1 METTAPLRMP
11 VQFNPVPEL
20 FSFTLGQKL
29 SSEQGYNNA
38 DSNRAVIPSRV
49 SVRALST
56 RRGVSGT
63 NSQYPNAPPS
73 TSTTRAPR
81 STPIPNSLYDPKYA
95 ENGQPVDPFLRLL
108 ASNPNF
114 RNRRNNN

>member
-11 VQFNPVPEL
+11 VQFNLVPEL
-20 FSFTLGQKL
+20 LLFTLGQNL
-29 SSEQGYNNA
+29 PLEGYNA
-38 DSNRAVIPSRV
+38 DSNRAVIPSRG
-49 SVRALST
+49 SVRAIST
-56 RRGVSGT
+56 RRGVSGI
-63 NSQYPNAPPS
+63 NPQYPNAPPS
-73 TSTTRAPR
+73 TSTARAPR
-81 STPIPNSLYDPKYA
+81 STLYDPNYA